1 MFNKESMIKKVIII
15 AFWLLVWEL
24 VSVLIENPILIA
36 GPYETVKALIEMMG
50 EKDFWLSIKN
60 SFLNI
65 TGGILIGCVSGVLLA
80 CLSGKF
86 SIVSEVLSPFVK
98 VIKSIPV
105 VSFVVIIL
113 LWCGNT
119 RLSLIISAL
128 ITFPIF
134 YLSILEGIKGTDKKA
149 LEMAAVFRMKPLYRV
164 KYIYMPSLRPAVFSA
179 LSLAVGMGWRSG
191 AAAEVIGQPLLTMGN
206 GLYRSKIFLATDRL
220 FAWTFMII
228 LVSVIS
234 EKLFRLLAGLLY
246 GNKNRQTDKNI

>member
-1 MFNKESMIKKVIII
+1 MFNKVSMIKKVIII

-134 YLSILEGIKGTDKKA
+134 YLSIL
-149 LEMAAVFRMKPLYRV
+149 
-164 KYIYMPSLRPAVFSA
+164 
-179 LSLAVGMGWRSG
+179 
-191 AAAEVIGQPLLTMGN
+191 
-206 GLYRSKIFLATDRL
+206 
-220 FAWTFMII
+220 
-228 LVSVIS
+228 
-234 EKLFRLLAGLLY
+234 
-246 GNKNRQTDKNI
+246 

>member
-1 MFNKESMIKKVIII
+1 MIKRIVIII
-15 AFWLLVWEL
+15 FWLLMWEL

-36 GPYETVKALIEMMG
+36 GPYETVKALINMMG
-50 EKDFWLSIKN
+50 EKDFWLSLRN

-65 TGGILIGCVSGVLLA
+65 TVGILLGCACGVLLA
-80 CLSGKF
+80 CLSGRF
-86 SIVSEVLSPFVK
+86 VIVREILSPFVK

-119 RLSLIISAL
+119 RLSMIISAL

-134 YLSILEGIKGTDKKA
+134 YLSILEGIKGTEKKE
-149 LEMAAVFRMKPLYRV
+149 LEMAAVFRMKLLYRV
-164 KYIYMPSLRPAVFSA
+164 KYIYMPSLRPAVLSA

-206 GLYRSKIFLATDRL
+206 GLYRSKIFLETDRL

-228 LVSVIS
+228 FVSVVS

-246 GNKNRQTDKNI
+246 GNKNRRTDKNI

>member
-1 MFNKESMIKKVIII
+1 MFNKVSMIKKVIII

-36 GPYETVKALIEMMG
+36 GPYETVKALIGMMG
-50 EKDFWLSIKN
+50 EKDFWISIKN

-65 TGGILIGCVSGVLLA
+65 TGGILFGCVSGVLLA
-80 CLSGKF
+80 CLSGRL

-228 LVSVIS
+228 LVSVVS

>member
-1 MFNKESMIKKVIII
+1 MFNKVSMIKKVIII

-86 SIVSEVLSPFVK
+86 SMVSEVLSPFVK

>member
-1 MFNKESMIKKVIII
+1 MFNKVSMIKKVIII

-36 GPYETVKALIEMMG
+36 GPYETVKALIGMMG

-80 CLSGKF
+80 CLSGRF

>member
-1 MFNKESMIKKVIII
+1 MFNKVSMIKKVIII

-105 VSFVVIIL
+105 VSFEVIIL

-234 EKLFRLLAGLLY
+234 EKLFRHLAGLLY

>member
-1 MFNKESMIKKVIII
+1 MFNKVSMIKKVIII

-24 VSVLIENPILIA
+24 VSALIENPILIA

>member
-1 MFNKESMIKKVIII
+1 MFNKVSMIKKVIII

-86 SIVSEVLSPFVK
+86 SIVSEALSPFVK

>member
-1 MFNKESMIKKVIII
+1 MFNKVSMIKKVIII

-134 YLSILEGIKGTDKKA
+134 YLSIFEGIKGTDKKA

>member
-1 MFNKESMIKKVIII
+1 MFNKVSMIKKVIII

-80 CLSGKF
+80 CLSGRF